1 MHCWPLLLQVTVR
14 TGSVSQHQLEVANTS
29 SRAAS
34 YAATTNVPWL
44 LSVTSSPQ
52 HIPAGGKRTLSLVCD
67 ARTLTPGATE
77 AGLVFVNDAQD
88 SLQHEECVVVTV
100 HVV

>member
-1 MHCWPLLLQVTVR
+1 MGTLLQVTVR
-14 TGSVSQHQLEVANTS
+14 AGSVSQHQLEVANTT

-34 YAATTNVPWL
+34 YVARTNVPWL
-44 LSVTSSPQ
+44 LTVTPGQQ
-52 HIPAGGKRTLSLVCD
+52 HIPAGGKRVLSLVCD

-77 AGLVFVNDAQD
+77 AGLVFINDSQD

-100 HVV
+100 HVA